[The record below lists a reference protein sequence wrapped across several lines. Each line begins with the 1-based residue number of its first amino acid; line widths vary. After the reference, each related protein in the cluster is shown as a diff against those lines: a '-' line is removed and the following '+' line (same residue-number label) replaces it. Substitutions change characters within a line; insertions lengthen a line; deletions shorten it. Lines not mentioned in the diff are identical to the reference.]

1 MVNKW
6 RQSAV
11 RKISNNKKINSQQTP
26 THTFKEILPDAYD
39 EIKED
44 QVGVFRSHSQTMF
57 NCYCTTL

>member
-26 THTFKEILPDAYD
+26 THTFKETLPDAND

>member
-6 RQSAV
+6 RHSAG
-11 RKISNNKKINSQQTP
+11 RKISNNKKINSQQIP
-26 THTFKEILPDAYD
+26 TNTFKETLPDTYD

>member
-6 RQSAV
+6 RQSV
-11 RKISNNKKINSQQTP
+11 RNISNNKKKNSQQTP
-26 THTFKEILPDAYD
+26 TNNFKETLPGAYD